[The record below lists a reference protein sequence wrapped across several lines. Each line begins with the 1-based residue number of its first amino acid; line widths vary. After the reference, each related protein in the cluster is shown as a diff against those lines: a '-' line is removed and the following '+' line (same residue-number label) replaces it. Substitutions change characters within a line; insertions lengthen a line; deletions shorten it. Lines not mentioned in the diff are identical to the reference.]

1 MPPGQPR
8 QWRFCVLGFH
18 PSLDSEVKEIMRD
31 AISKRQQQV
40 DANYE
45 YFKSIL
51 PGILHVHRNK
61 FALLQN
67 CEIRGYYDTLA
78 DALEAA
84 HAFCPEGDY
93 SVQEVSDRVIDL
105 GHFSHVDPLI

>member
-1 MPPGQPR
+1 MTNTT
-8 QWRFCVLGFH
+8 
-18 PSLDSEVKEIMRD
+18 
-31 AISKRQQQV
+31 SKRQQQV

-51 PGILHVHRNK
+51 PNILHVYPNK

-67 CEIRGYYDTLA
+67 CEVRGYYDTLS

-84 HAFCPEGDY
+84 RAFCPEDEY
-93 SVQEVSDRVIDL
+93 SIQEVTDEVIDL
-105 GHFSHVDPLI
+105 GHFSHVDPVI

>member
-1 MPPGQPR
+1 MD
-8 QWRFCVLGFH
+8 L
-18 PSLDSEVKEIMRD
+18 EVKEVMR
-31 AISKRQQQV
+31 AATSKRQQQV

-51 PGILHVHRNK
+51 PGILHIRRNK
-61 FALLQN
+61 FLLLQN
-67 CEIRGYYDTLA
+67 CEARGYYDTLS

-84 HAFCPEGDY
+84 RVFCPKGDY
-93 SVQEVSDRVIDL
+93 SIQEVTDKVVDL